1 MYANSFYELYA
12 EEAKRISGETI
23 SPPLSNR
30 RMMTIK
36 QPVGVAALITPWNF
50 PAAMITRKLGPAL
63 AAGCTAVIK
72 PSENTP
78 LTALAM
84 MAIAKEAGVPAGVVN
99 CVTVGREEV
108 KDVGETLCHS
118 SDVRKVSFT
127 GSTAV
132 GKWLYRESASTMK
145 RLSMELGGNAPFI
158 VFDDADLDLAVKC
171 LISAKF
177 RNTGQVCVSSNRIFV
192 QEGVYEAFS
201 SKLVDKV
208 RNIKVGSGLESKNSA
223 GPLINV
229 AGMDKCDRHVQD
241 CLSKGAAVA
250 TGGKKINEL
259 NANGASF
266 FEPTVLTG
274 VTSEM
279 APYTE
284 ETFGPIASLFSFK
297 TEDEVIAAANDTPYG
312 LAGYC
317 CTSSMSRTF
326 RMAEALEVGMVGV
339 NEGAMGSE
347 MVPFG
352 GVKESGIGREG
363 GHYGLEEF
371 QETKYICIGG
381 IE

>member
-363 GHYGLEEF
+363 GHYGLEDF